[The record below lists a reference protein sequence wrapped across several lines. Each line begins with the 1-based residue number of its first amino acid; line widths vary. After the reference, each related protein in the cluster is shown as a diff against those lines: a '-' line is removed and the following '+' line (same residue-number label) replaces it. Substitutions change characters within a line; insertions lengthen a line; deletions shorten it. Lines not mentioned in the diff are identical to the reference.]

1 LKLATALAKYLY
13 LHKNLNLPGVG
24 TFTIDQSIVV
34 PEVTDKTFLDFTRQ
48 IKFTRKN
55 ITAPDDALI
64 EFIREQTKKIKPL
77 AVSDLESYLEDG
89 RILLNIGKPFEL
101 EGIGTILKLRDGTLE
116 FTAGDAAYS
125 RIESL
130 YTSEKEEGPKK
141 SLSRDEVGTPA
152 QPGSRKALIGLS
164 IIAGL
169 VLVVWG
175 GYSLYDRSAQSA
187 SMTIVENASIDTATV
202 STDTASLIAQPQLA
216 AHTVADANLPQD
228 YKFIIEKTANKKRAI
243 RRYNQL
249 RSYYIDVQ
257 METPDSTIYK
267 LYFKLPALTSDTIRI
282 KDSLQRMYA
291 AKRIFIE
298 R

>member
-34 PEVTDKTFLDFTRQ
+34 PEVTDKTFVDFTRQ

-141 SLSRDEVGTPA
+141 SLSRDEVGAPA

-216 AHTVADANLPQD
+216 AQTVADANLPQD
-228 YKFIIEKTANKKRAI
+228 YKFIIEKTANKKRAV

>member
-1 LKLATALAKYLY
+1 MKLATALAKYLY

-34 PEVTDKTFLDFTRQ
+34 PEVTDKTFVDFTRQ

-141 SLSRDEVGTPA
+141 SLSRDEVGAPA

-216 AHTVADANLPQD
+216 AQTVADANLPQD
-228 YKFIIEKTANKKRAI
+228 YKFIIEKTANKKRAV